1 VSACCSAQLR
11 DSAGAHRACAR
22 ARISPRP
29 AMSEALP
36 RRARSWTECPQ
47 MAAVWEEGEYGG
59 QKGNQWKAWASEQHA
74 KGCCLFCGDP
84 THL

>member
-1 VSACCSAQLR
+1 
-11 DSAGAHRACAR
+11 
-22 ARISPRP
+22 
-29 AMSEALP
+29 
-36 RRARSWTECPQ
+36 

-84 THL
+84 THPCDAPPSPAQQAPCDLSCR

>member
-1 VSACCSAQLR
+1 
-11 DSAGAHRACAR
+11 
-22 ARISPRP
+22 
-29 AMSEALP
+29 
-36 RRARSWTECPQ
+36 